1 MIQELCND
9 FIKEG
14 EGKRKT
20 RMGKLMSRRC
30 VVEEEEEEKQS
41 RRRIESEE
49 KRREE
54 GKKVSAGREGR

>member
-1 MIQELCND
+1 MIQELFND

-30 VVEEEEEEKQS
+30 VVEEEEEKQS

-54 GKKVSAGREGR
+54 GKKVRAGGEGR